1 MVGWLTRV
9 NLFLVLIITSGFPT
23 ACSTGSGGTT
33 PTSVVS
39 ADIGS
44 CSLGLSPIA
53 GDEDTIAAM
62 LRAEGD
68 YVTQQDIL
76 ALMRLWAEDG
86 RVVDAKHTPNILED
100 DQTWQGTDAIRHRYV
115 RWVFPGAPAMA
126 QPADLVINL
135 VGEEAVVT
143 STTQIGDEVSPAGDR
158 WSLVKSEGCWVIQEL
173 VFNLESR

>member
-1 MVGWLTRV
+1 MVGWLTRA
-9 NLFLVLIITSGFPT
+9 NLFFVLIFASGFLT
-23 ACSTGSGGTT
+23 ACSSGSVGTL
-33 PTSVVS
+33 PTTVLS

-44 CSLGLSPIA
+44 CSLGLSPTA
-53 GDEDTIAAM
+53 SDQDTIAA
-62 LRAEGD
+62 LLGAEGD

-76 ALMRLWAEDG
+76 ALMRLWADDG
-86 RVVDAKHTPNILED
+86 RVVDAKHTPDVLED
-100 DQTWQGTDAIRHRYV
+100 DQTWQGADAIRHRYV

-135 VGEEAVVT
+135 AGEEAVVT

-158 WSLVKSEGCWVIQEL
+158 WRLVKSEGCWVIQEL